1 MTMQL
6 ALPDLGGRAS
16 PSKQQ
21 QNLLRFPPRGV
32 AALSGLPF
40 FCSTIL
46 LHLSHSKVSFLLRVF
61 EVGADCNWSA
71 IHAPLQRAQSE
82 CSFLEGRS
90 WNFLWLR
97 ELLLLAELLAEHH
110 PVQLGSIMRG
120 GSSQR
125 AIAGVPPHSRRKL
138 GPGIE
143 PLTLR
148 VHTPRT
154 YHYASAPC
162 DVFFLKVAGMYT
174 FCKELVE
181 VELRSLGT
189 GVARELPQAYAVAK
203 NVHMTFH
210 WCG

>member
-125 AIAGVPPHSRRKL
+125 AIAGVPPHSRRKPAGQEL
-138 GPGIE
+138 NHRPCGC
-143 PLTLR
+143 
-148 VHTPRT
+148 TPRALT
-154 YHYASAPC
+154 TTLAPPMTSRVSWTENASA
-162 DVFFLKVAGMYT
+162 DVVDVVDLG
-174 FCKELVE
+174 KENC
-181 VELRSLGT
+181 R
-189 GVARELPQAYAVAK
+189 
-203 NVHMTFH
+203 
-210 WCG
+210 